1 MVNTNVKVPSE
12 VAVARQGGAVLI
24 VGLIMVL
31 LMTIIGL
38 AAVRGSNLQET
49 MAGNMRE
56 RNVAFQVAEAGLRVG
71 EERVEESALNA
82 SDFEG
87 NIAGFYMDLGVPANN
102 DFDAPLRQW
111 DGDEWKARAIET
123 DLELD
128 DSVQERPLYLVE
140 RVVVLAQDA
149 AEKEGSGIDLG
160 SLDETGVE
168 EDYYRVTARGESASG
183 TSQAVVQSTYRAR

>member
-87 NIAGFYMDLGVPANN
+87 NIAGLYMDLGVPANN

-111 DGDEWKARAIET
+111 GGDEWKARAIET

-140 RVVVLAQDA
+140 RVTVLAQDA